1 MIQDRLTLDEG
12 RATAAQILEIVHGLV
27 LHRMTIMVGAHT
39 VLPPSPAEFLTVTLD
54 AHGNESAASI
64 LRVLGLSQNC

>member
-1 MIQDRLTLDEG
+1 
-12 RATAAQILEIVHGLV
+12 
-27 LHRMTIMVGAHT
+27 MTIMVGAHT